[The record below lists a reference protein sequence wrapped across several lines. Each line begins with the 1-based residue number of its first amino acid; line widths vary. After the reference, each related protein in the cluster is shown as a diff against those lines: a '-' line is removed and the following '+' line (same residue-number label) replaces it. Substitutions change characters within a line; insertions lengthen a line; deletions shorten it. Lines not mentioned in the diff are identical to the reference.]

1 MPLLSGIPI
10 LEMILF
16 YLVGELLQIR
26 IFLFRK
32 GLSSPDWPQTPQVA
46 ENNLELS
53 DLLTPSRVL

>member
-1 MPLLSGIPI
+1 MPLLSGIPT

-16 YLVGELLQIR
+16 HLVGELLQIR

-32 GLSSPDWPQTPQVA
+32 GLSSPDWPQTQVA

-53 DLLTPSRVL
+53 DLLAPSRVL